1 MNKMR
6 YVRSGAL
13 VAFVA
18 LICSVTQGQSLDWID
33 AAKTMDGKIKI
44 QVRPSSI
51 EFRDVAG
58 VGPVVT
64 GFMRRIEDGR
74 IYLNRAY
81 ISWEDCHRTYGKL
94 VLADM
99 ELVPQSA
106 ADYAIN
112 SGSMASD
119 VAEGLCVFLKS
130 FETKRGRDQG
140 SERPR

>member
-1 MNKMR
+1 M
-6 YVRSGAL
+6 
-13 VAFVA
+13 AFVA

-81 ISWEDCHRTYGKL
+81 ISWEDC
-94 VLADM
+94 
-99 ELVPQSA
+99 Q
-106 ADYAIN
+106 I
-112 SGSMASD
+112 
-119 VAEGLCVFLKS
+119 
-130 FETKRGRDQG
+130 GRAHV
-140 SERPR
+140 